1 MHICFVD
8 RSFPINGKPAGGSG
22 RYISNIVKELK
33 NRGNM
38 ITVIVSPNKHFTP
51 SKSLNKSINIFPY
64 YSNTQII
71 WYLSKIP
78 LLNVISKALEYLL
91 EGWYVFQ
98 TLNCLHQKNKF
109 DIVEYTEGGD
119 FWSSFFKIWPT
130 ISHIH
135 CSQYTVLN
143 QCNKKIDVG
152 VKLKRKLEHYFIKRS
167 NRVISPSKRMIS
179 IVEKEMGNQLKAKN
193 VIPLPIDPEIQ
204 FMPTNNNPN
213 QKLIGIYASRL
224 DPLKGGDI
232 LMKSILSLD
241 SNVKEKVNFKYF
253 GYYPDQKFELTN
265 VEFSSFIDR
274 YSLLK
279 EIANAD
285 FIVIPTL
292 FDNSPNIIYEGMAM
306 GKLIIASNVG
316 GIPELIQHGKTGL
329 LFNKGDH
336 DELKN
341 LITEIINKP
350 DLLKKLRSNGRRSI
364 IKMAN
369 IEKNARM
376 RLEIFNSVINKY
388 PSNRYLFKTP

>member
-33 NRGNM
+33 NRGNTV
-38 ITVIVSPNKHFTP
+38 TVIVCPNKHFTP
-51 SKSLNKSINIFPY
+51 STSLNKSVNIFPY

-71 WYLSKIP
+71 WYLSKVP
-78 LLNVISKALEYLL
+78 LLNIISKAFEYLL

-98 TLNCLHQKNKF
+98 TLNSLNQKNKF

-119 FWSSFFKIWPT
+119 FWSSFFKRWPT
-130 ISHIH
+130 IAHLH
-135 CSQYTVLN
+135 CSQYTILD

-152 VKLKRKLEHYFIKRS
+152 VRLKRKLEHYFIKRS
-167 NRVISPSKRMIS
+167 NRVISPSKSMIS
-179 IVEKEMGNQLKAKN
+179 IVEKEMGIRLKAKK

-204 FMPTNNNPN
+204 FVPN
-213 QKLIGIYASRL
+213 KSPNKKLIGIFASRL

-232 LMKSILSLD
+232 FLKSILSLD
-241 SNVKEKVNFKYF
+241 SSFKEKVSFKFF
-253 GYYPDQKFELTN
+253 GYYPKLKFRLKN
-265 VEFSSFIDR
+265 VEFSGFIDR

-279 EIANAD
+279 EMVRAD

-306 GKLIIASNVG
+306 GKLIIASNIG
-316 GIPELIQHGKTGL
+316 GIPELVSHGKTGL

-341 LITEIINKP
+341 LIMEIINKP
-350 DLLKKLRSNGRRSI
+350 DLLKKLRLNGRKSI
-364 IKMAN
+364 VKMAN
-369 IEKNARM
+369 VEKNAMM
-376 RLEIFNSVINKY
+376 RLDIFHSVINEN
-388 PSNRYLFKTP
+388 SLNRYSL